1 MTKATGTNRTRA
13 ISALFAVQ
21 PPLSADNKPRI
32 PSGSVNALRS
42 TLTDSEREN
51 EELRQQ
57 LESGASIIT
66 IDPDLIDASPI
77 VDRFHEADDPTY
89 EALKA
94 SIAQRGQEIPIL
106 VRPLKSG
113 RYQSAYGHRR
123 VRVARELGLSVK
135 AIVRELTDEDLIV
148 AQGVENAARED
159 LSFIERAF
167 FAARLEDS
175 GYERSVI
182 QEALAIDRAE
192 ASKLI
197 AVARAVPTDI
207 AEAIGRAPKVGRGRW
222 QALADALKDEAALE
236 RTRSVI
242 HDPQFRGASDDRF
255 LATLKAA
262 TATPVEAKLTR
273 TVFCRD
279 KPVAKVQETA
289 KDIRVTLSREG
300 GFARYLMEQL
310 PDLFEAFER
319 SRIRDE

>member
-1 MTKATGTNRTRA
+1 MTKTTGTNRTRA

-42 TLTDSEREN
+42 TLTDSERGEN

-57 LESGASIIT
+57 LLSGASIVT
-66 IDPDLIDASPI
+66 IDADLIDASPI

-106 VRPLKSG
+106 VRPLESG

-123 VRVARELGLSVK
+123 VRVARELGLPVK
-135 AIVRELTDEDLIV
+135 AVVRELTDEDLIV

-167 FAARLEDS
+167 FAARLEDA
-175 GYERSVI
+175 GYERSII

-197 AVARAVPTDI
+197 TVARAVPPDI
-207 AEAIGRAPKVGRGRW
+207 AETIGRAPKVGRAGRW

-236 RTRSVI
+236 RARSVI
-242 HDPQFRGASDDRF
+242 HDPQFRGHQMTGSLQSSRLPLRHRPRQSSFAPCSS
-255 LATLKAA
+255 
-262 TATPVEAKLTR
+262 R
-273 TVFCRD
+273 T
-279 KPVAKVQETA
+279 
-289 KDIRVTLSREG
+289 S
-300 GFARYLMEQL
+300 QL
-310 PDLFEAFER
+310 PRFRRQPRTSA
-319 SRIRDE
+319 